1 VNTTTRA
8 GFGQPALLGGAVLG
22 VLSSLPII
30 AAGNLCCCL
39 WVVCGGAVAAYVLQ
53 QNQPTPIT
61 PGDGALAGLLAGVSG
76 AFIYLLLSIPITMV
90 MSPMERVMM
99 ERIIESGR
107 VPPEFRQYLGTYA
120 GGFVQLAVGFFFM
133 LVIGSLFATV
143 GGVIGAALFRKQP
156 PPGTAGPA
164 GPPGIPGI
172 VDSPGPPPGT
182 A

>member
-1 VNTTTRA
+1 
-8 GFGQPALLGGAVLG
+8 VLG

-53 QNQPTPIT
+53 QNQPMPIT
-61 PGDGALAGLLAGVSG
+61 PGDGALAGLLAGVTG
-76 AFIYLLLSIPITMV
+76 AIVYLLLSIPITMV

-107 VPPEFRQYLGTYA
+107 MPPEFRQYLGTYT

-133 LVIGSLFATV
+133 LVIGSLFATA
-143 GGVIGAALFRKQP
+143 GGVIGAALFRKP
-156 PPGTAGPA
+156 VPPGTTGTPGTSDVSGLPPGTA
-164 GPPGIPGI
+164 
-172 VDSPGPPPGT
+172 
-182 A
+182 